1 MIHFSRMN
9 TTHGAQ
15 TSDPGGTPEIFPVCR
30 PEREDS
36 IVPLLVVGAVALL
49 IQRVRRWLSRRCT
62 KRGGASCRMG

>member
-1 MIHFSRMN
+1 MHTNGSTGERTGN
-9 TTHGAQ
+9 
-15 TSDPGGTPEIFPVCR
+15 PGVVQEAFPVCR
-30 PEREDS
+30 PERGDS